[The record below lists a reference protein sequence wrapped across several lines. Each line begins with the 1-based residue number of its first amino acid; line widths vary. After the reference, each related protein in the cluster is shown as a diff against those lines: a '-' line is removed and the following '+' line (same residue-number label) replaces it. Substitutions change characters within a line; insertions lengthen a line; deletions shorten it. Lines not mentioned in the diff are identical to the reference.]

1 MRTTMRRSPHFSVV
15 ACRALAGA
23 LALFA
28 ASRSAAAAGDVVA
41 QVAAQPP
48 AAAPA
53 APPAPAP
60 SDDPPPAVYGL
71 FPLWEHTGAVED
83 SGAAR
88 VGMRHTQVGIGP
100 VTVGTD
106 PYLDLY
112 GTLNANAKLGIV
124 RRGPLRLAVQAAW
137 LRVPTAAETRGIGN
151 LHAGSFANP
160 YAPVTLLPVAA
171 AVTLLAGRRLHLH
184 ASATLLQTLSTVPE
198 LQTTTGGVAAWVE
211 WWTPAGRS
219 VRFHA
224 GAEGWPAAAQ
234 EHVGI
239 SFGWRMRYMALQA
252 GYARRFAP
260 EGTAANT
267 VMFDGAVVFP

>member
-1 MRTTMRRSPHFSVV
+1 MRTTMRPTLLSFT

-28 ASRSAAAAGDVVA
+28 VSRTATAAGDAVA
-41 QVAAQPP
+41 QVAAQSP

-53 APPAPAP
+53 APSPPAPA
-60 SDDPPPAVYGL
+60 DDPPPAVYGL
-71 FPLWEHTGAVED
+71 FPLWEHTGAVEE

-88 VGMRHTQVGIGP
+88 VGMRHTQVGIGR

-112 GTLNANAKLGIV
+112 GTLNANAKLGIL
-124 RRGPLRLAVQAAW
+124 RRGPVRLAVQTAW

-160 YAPVTLLPVAA
+160 YAPVTLMPVAA
-171 AVTLLAGRRLHLH
+171 AVTWLAARRLHLH
-184 ASATLLQTLSTVPE
+184 ASATLLQTLSSVPE

-219 VRFHA
+219 VRLHA

-234 EHVGI
+234 EHVGL

-267 VMFDGAVVFP
+267 IMFDGAVVFP

>member
-1 MRTTMRRSPHFSVV
+1 MRRHF
-15 ACRALAGA
+15 AL
-23 LALFA
+23 
-28 ASRSAAAAGDVVA
+28 SRLPLLLPLLLTARTAAAGDVVA
-41 QVAAQPP
+41 QVAAQAP

-53 APPAPAP
+53 PAPAP
-60 SDDPPPAVYGL
+60 ASIGDDPPPAVYGL
-71 FPLWEHTGAVED
+71 FPLWEHTGAVEE

-88 VGMRHTQVGIGP
+88 VGLRHTQVGIGP

-112 GTLNANAKLGIV
+112 GTLNATAKLGIV

-137 LRVPTAAETRGIGN
+137 FRVPTAAETRGIGN

-160 YAPVTLLPVAA
+160 YAPVTLFPVAVG
-171 AVTLLAGRRLHLH
+171 VTLLAARRVHLH
-184 ASATLLQTLSTVPE
+184 ASATMLRTLSAVPE

-211 WWTPAGRS
+211 WWTPSGRS

-260 EGTAANT
+260 EGTAANS

>member
-1 MRTTMRRSPHFSVV
+1 MRRSSYSFV

-23 LALFA
+23 LTLFA
-28 ASRSAAAAGDVVA
+28 ASRAAAAAGDAVA

-60 SDDPPPAVYGL
+60 DDPPPAVYGL

-171 AVTLLAGRRLHLH
+171 AVTLLAARRLHLH
-184 ASATLLQTLSTVPE
+184 ASATLLQTLSTVPRAADDDRRR
-198 LQTTTGGVAAWVE
+198 GGLGRMVDARGTERAV
-211 WWTPAGRS
+211 PRRRRRAGRRRRKS
-219 VRFHA
+219 TSASRSA
-224 GAEGWPAAAQ
+224 GACAT
-234 EHVGI
+234 
-239 SFGWRMRYMALQA
+239 WRCRP

-267 VMFDGAVVFP
+267 IMFDGAVVFP

>member
-1 MRTTMRRSPHFSVV
+1 MSTTMRRSPRSFV

-28 ASRSAAAAGDVVA
+28 ASRAAAATGDAVA

-48 AAAPA
+48 PPTPA
-53 APPAPAP
+53 
-60 SDDPPPAVYGL
+60 DDPPPAVYGL

-124 RRGPLRLAVQAAW
+124 RRGPVRLAVQAAW

-171 AVTLLAGRRLHLH
+171 AVTLLAARRLHLH
-184 ASATLLQTLSTVPE
+184 ASATVLQTLSTVSE

-224 GAEGWPAAAQ
+224 GAEGWPVAAQ
-234 EHVGI
+234 QHVGM

-267 VMFDGAVVFP
+267 IMFDGAVVFP

>member
-1 MRTTMRRSPHFSVV
+1 M
-15 ACRALAGA
+15 CRFL
-23 LALFA
+23 LLLPPLLLFT
-28 ASRSAAAAGDVVA
+28 SRSAAAGDVVA

-53 APPAPAP
+53 TPAAAPA
-60 SDDPPPAVYGL
+60 DDPPPAVYGL

-88 VGMRHTQVGIGP
+88 IGMRHSQVGMGA

-106 PYLDLY
+106 PYLDFY
-112 GTLNANAKLGIV
+112 GTLNAYAKLGIV
-124 RRGPLRLAVQAAW
+124 RRGLLRLAVQAGW

-171 AVTLLAGRRLHLH
+171 GVTVLAARRLHLH
-184 ASATLLQTLSTVPE
+184 ASATLLQTLSAVPE

-211 WWTPAGRS
+211 WWTPSGRS
-219 VRFHA
+219 VRLHA

-234 EHVGI
+234 EHVGL